1 MSLLLSPT
9 PPLHRLNSHPSPSAR
24 VSANSVGNPGFSSV
38 DAPPPSPTGSDRD
51 PLSALP
57 RYGYSQTWH
66 WRGWPIHFTYTPS
79 RAQTLAGVVNLTAA
93 PALLIHG
100 FGASVGHWRHNILP
114 LGSQRSVY
122 ALDLLGFGKS
132 AKPEIAY
139 SVDLWVE
146 QVHEFWQTHIQ
157 QPSILVGHSIGGL
170 VGVIAAARYP
180 QMVKG
185 LCLIS
190 CADGPHPE
198 ELPSPWDALVR
209 ALCEGILSL
218 LGCPLT
224 YPHLFNWL
232 RQTEVLRAWIK
243 NVYKRDEQ
251 VDDEL
256 VQIFQRPAFEPG
268 AAHVFL
274 DGLRAILCRRFDSPK
289 RLLPTLKMPIL
300 LLWGREDPAVPSFLA
315 DQFKRWQPA
324 LTLVKLPGVGHC
336 AHDELPHWVNTL
348 IGEWAASLETC
359 PDLPTPLQRDPRVG

>member
-1 MSLLLSPT
+1 MLVEMGLLLSHA
-9 PPLHRLNSHPSPSAR
+9 PPLPEPNSSPSA
-24 VSANSVGNPGFSSV
+24 AVGGASSPPL
-38 DAPPPSPTGSDRD
+38 APPPSSVGNRD
-51 PLSALP
+51 PLAVLP
-57 RYGYSQTWH
+57 RYGHSQTWL
-66 WRGWPIHFTYTPS
+66 WRGWSIHFTYTPS
-79 RAQTLAGVVNLTAA
+79 RAQTSKGQVNLTAA
-93 PALLIHG
+93 PAILIHG
-100 FGASVGHWRHNILP
+100 LGASVGHWRHNIVP
-114 LGSQRSVY
+114 LGSQRPVY

-146 QVHEFWQTHIQ
+146 QVYEFWYAHIQ

-198 ELPSPWDALVR
+198 ELPSPWDALVQ
-209 ALCEGILSL
+209 ALCEGILAV

-274 DGLRAILCRRFDSPK
+274 DSLRAILCRRFDSPK

-300 LLWGREDPAVPSFLA
+300 LLWGQEDPAVPSFLA

-348 IGEWAASLETC
+348 ISEWAASLETC
-359 PDLPTPLQRDPRVG
+359 PDLSTHLRRDPAAD

>member
-1 MSLLLSPT
+1 MGLLLSHT
-9 PPLHRLNSHPSPSAR
+9 PPLHGLNSHPSDSAH
-24 VSANSVGNPGFSSV
+24 VGGTESSSV
-38 DAPPPSPTGSDRD
+38 
-51 PLSALP
+51 LP
-57 RYGYSQTWH
+57 RYGHPQTWH

-79 RAQTLAGVVNLTAA
+79 RAQTPTGKVNVTAA

-100 FGASVGHWRHNILP
+100 FGASVGHWRHNIVP
-114 LGSQRSVY
+114 LGSQRSIY
-122 ALDLLGFGKS
+122 ALDLLGYGGS

-146 QVHEFWQTHIQ
+146 QVYEFWQIHIQ
-157 QPSILVGHSIGGL
+157 QPIILVGHSIGGL

-198 ELPSPWDALVR
+198 ELSAPWDGLVQ
-209 ALCEGILSL
+209 ALCDGIMAV

-232 RQTEVLRAWIK
+232 RQTEVLRGWIK

-256 VQIFQRPAFEPG
+256 VQIFQKPAFDPG
-268 AAHVFL
+268 ASHVFL
-274 DGLRAILCRRFDSPK
+274 DSLRAIISRRFDSPK

-336 AHDELPHWVNTL
+336 AHDELPDWVNVL
-348 IGEWAASLETC
+348 IGEWAASLDPC
-359 PDLPTPLQRDPRVG
+359 HALPPRSRVEPPVG

>member
-1 MSLLLSPT
+1 MPEHN
-9 PPLHRLNSHPSPSAR
+9 PPSSSPSAA
-24 VSANSVGNPGFSSV
+24 VGGAGFPSPATPPSSVGS
-38 DAPPPSPTGSDRD
+38 RD
-51 PLSALP
+51 PVSGLP
-57 RYGYSQTWH
+57 RYGHSQTWL

-79 RAQTLAGVVNLTAA
+79 RAQTASGQVNLTAA
-93 PALLIHG
+93 PAILIHG
-100 FGASVGHWRHNILP
+100 FGASVGHWRHNIVP

-122 ALDLLGFGKS
+122 ALDLLGFGES

-146 QVHEFWQTHIQ
+146 QVYEFWRTHIQ
-157 QPSILVGHSIGGL
+157 QPSLLVGHSIGGL
-170 VGVIAAARYP
+170 VGVIVAARYP

-198 ELPSPWDALVR
+198 ELSPPWDVLVQ
-209 ALCEGILSL
+209 ALCEGILAV

-251 VDDEL
+251 VDEEL

-274 DGLRAILCRRFDSPK
+274 DSLRAILCRRFDSPK

-300 LLWGREDPAVPSFLA
+300 LLWGQEDPAVPSFLA

-348 IGEWAASLETC
+348 ISEWAASLETC
-359 PDLPTPLQRDPRVG
+359 PNLSTHLRKNPAAG

>member
-1 MSLLLSPT
+1 MEVGLFTPSLHTPSSLSTPSVPGSLSP
-9 PPLHRLNSHPSPSAR
+9 PFHL
-24 VSANSVGNPGFSSV
+24 V
-38 DAPPPSPTGSDRD
+38 DSRD
-51 PLSALP
+51 PLSGLP
-57 RYGYSQTWH
+57 RYGHSQTWL
-66 WRGWPIHFTYTPS
+66 WRGWPVHFTYTPS
-79 RAQTLAGVVNLTAA
+79 RAQTSAGQVNLVAA

-100 FGASVGHWRHNILP
+100 FGASVGHWRHNIVP
-114 LGSQRSVY
+114 LGSQRPVY

-146 QVHEFWQTHIQ
+146 QVYEFWRVHIR
-157 QPSILVGHSIGGL
+157 QPMILVGHSLGGL

-180 QMVKG
+180 QMVRG

-198 ELPSPWDALVR
+198 ELPPPWDALVR
-209 ALCEGILSL
+209 AFCEGILAL
-218 LGCPLT
+218 LG
-224 YPHLFNWL
+224 PHLFNWL
-232 RQTEVLRAWIK
+232 RQTKVLRAWIK

-256 VQIFQRPAFEPG
+256 VQIFQTPAFEPG

-274 DGLRAILCRRFDSPK
+274 DSLRAILCRPFDSPK

-300 LLWGREDPAVPSFLA
+300 LLWGQEDPAVPSFLA

-359 PDLPTPLQRDPRVG
+359 TRLPRRPARDPFLA